1 MAEIKRKIKE
11 EIKINW
17 EEGVSN
23 FVRLNFQRN
32 SHGKYRMA
40 GRKAGRRRKQEE
52 AARALAYAR
61 EIARLV
67 WLPVNEPVGLFKSEK
82 TWDLEYS
89 ARRSH
94 GCPATG

>member
-32 SHGKYRMA
+32 SLA
-40 GRKAGRRRKQEE
+40 EKQEGGGSRKKRRVHSHT
-52 AARALAYAR
+52 RA
-61 EIARLV
+61 
-67 WLPVNEPVGLFKSEK
+67 KSP
-82 TWDLEYS
+82 D
-89 ARRSH
+89 
-94 GCPATG
+94 

>member
-1 MAEIKRKIKE
+1 MAKIKWKIKG

-17 EEGVSN
+17 KEGVSN
-23 FVRLNFQRN
+23 FVRLNFRRN
-32 SHGKYRMA
+32 SHGKYGMV

-67 WLPVNEPVGLFKSEK
+67 WPPVNEPVGLFKLEK
-82 TWDLEYS
+82 TLGVGS
-89 ARRSH
+89 
-94 GCPATG
+94 